1 MSKALK
7 AYCKK
12 FEKNDDRLMTGL
24 FVEGLSY
31 TEIAEKFECKLG
43 TVAKRIS
50 KFTPSAAE
58 LDAYRRNYARKKLR
72 KIKS

>member
-12 FEKNDDRLMTGL
+12 FEKNEDLLMAEL
-24 FVEGLSY
+24 FAGGLSY
-31 TEIAEKFECKLG
+31 TEIADKFECKLT

-58 LDAYRRNYARKKLR
+58 INAYRRNYARKKL
-72 KIKS
+72 KGLK